1 MTFLIPAL
9 LAIVIWVAATVVFG
23 YAGLIIGALIAV
35 AAMYAFILALTAS
48 GMFAKKGGSAH

>member
-23 YAGLIIGALIAV
+23 YAGLIIGALIGV

-48 GMFAKKGGSAH
+48 GLFGRKGGSAH